1 MNLNKKL
8 IMKVVLGAIAL
19 VLTVVGVN
27 KLVSNNNF
35 SDRTEVMAMMES
47 DSSLEEKMIFLEKR
61 IERETGK
68 LEMLMSYSD
77 LCSNKYINE
86 LDTLKISIENTME
99 GFSKIEED
107 VVSSEVIVAKYENY
121 NQILESYTLMV
132 EGIKDEEY
140 EDALESLRTLK
151 ELREE
156 EFTQV
161 DEAITK
167 LGN

>member
-1 MNLNKKL
+1 MEDEMNLNKKL
-8 IMKVVLGAIAL
+8 IMKVVLGAVAL

-35 SDRTEVMAMMES
+35 TDRTEVMAMMES

-61 IERETGK
+61 VERETGK

-107 VVSSEVIVAKYENY
+107 VASSEVIVEKYENY
-121 NQILESYTLMV
+121 CK
-132 EGIKDEEY
+132 G
-140 EDALESLRTLK
+140 
-151 ELREE
+151 
-156 EFTQV
+156 
-161 DEAITK
+161 
-167 LGN
+167 